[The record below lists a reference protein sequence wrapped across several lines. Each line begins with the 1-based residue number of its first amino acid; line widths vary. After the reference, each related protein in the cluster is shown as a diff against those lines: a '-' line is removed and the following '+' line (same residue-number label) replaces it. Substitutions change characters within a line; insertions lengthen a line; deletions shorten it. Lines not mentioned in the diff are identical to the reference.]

1 MRLWCAPAYTA
12 CVQRPPARR
21 RSFVTESH
29 REIAGASEAV
39 LETILAPATWPSWQS
54 EILTI
59 DGRER
64 LSTGDVVSGR
74 ARLLGFEVDGSS
86 TAIEVE
92 DSSYEQD
99 VIVGVKMRVRY
110 EVRASSNGAVV
121 KHRLA
126 SDLPAGV
133 SGRVLSFFLARR
145 LRRMQRDLLEG
156 LAAHTES
163 VERSSS

>member
-1 MRLWCAPAYTA
+1 
-12 CVQRPPARR
+12 VRR

-29 REIAGASEAV
+29 REIASSPEV
-39 LETILAPATWPSWQS
+39 LLNTILAPATWPKWQS
-54 EILTI
+54 EILTTN
-59 DGRER
+59 GNER

-86 TAIEVE
+86 TAIEIE

-99 VIVGVKMRVRY
+99 VIVGVRMRVRY
-110 EVRASSNGAVV
+110 EISPSSNGAVV

-133 SGRVLSFFLARR
+133 SGRVLSFFLTRR
-145 LRRMQRDLLEG
+145 LRRMQRDLLKG
-156 LAAHTES
+156 LAAQTES

>member
-1 MRLWCAPAYTA
+1 VKRSP
-12 CVQRPPARR
+12 VRR
-21 RSFVTESH
+21 RSFVTESR
-29 REIAGASEAV
+29 REIASPPEA
-39 LETILAPATWPSWQS
+39 LLDTILAPATWPKWQS

-64 LSTGDVVSGR
+64 ISSGDVVSGQ
-74 ARLLGFEVDGSS
+74 ARLLGFEVDGAS

-99 VIVGVKMRVRY
+99 VIVGVRMRVRY
-110 EVRASSNGAVV
+110 EIRPSSNGAVV
-121 KHRLA
+121 THRLV
-126 SDLPAGV
+126 SDLPAGL

-145 LRRMQRDLLEG
+145 LKRMQRDLLEG
-156 LAAHTES
+156 LAAQTES

>member
-1 MRLWCAPAYTA
+1 
-12 CVQRPPARR
+12 VERPPLRR

-29 REIAGASEAV
+29 REIESPPEV
-39 LETILAPATWPSWQS
+39 LLNTILAPATWPQWQS
-54 EILTI
+54 EILATT
-59 DGRER
+59 GNAR
-64 LSTGDVVSGR
+64 LTTGDVVSGQ

-86 TAIEVE
+86 TAIEIE

-110 EVRASSNGAVV
+110 EISPSSNGAVV

-133 SGRVLSFFLARR
+133 SGRVLSFFLTRR
-145 LRRMQRDLLEG
+145 LKKMQRDLLEG
-156 LAAHTES
+156 LAAQTES

>member
-1 MRLWCAPAYTA
+1 
-12 CVQRPPARR
+12 VERPLVRR

-29 REIAGASEAV
+29 REIGSSPEV
-39 LETILAPATWPSWQS
+39 LLNTILAPATWPKWQS
-54 EILTI
+54 EILTTN
-59 DGRER
+59 GNER
-64 LSTGDVVSGR
+64 LSTGDVVSGQ

-92 DSSYEQD
+92 GSSYEQD

-110 EVRASSNGAVV
+110 EISPSSNGAVV

-133 SGRVLSFFLARR
+133 SGRVLSFFLTRR
-145 LRRMQRDLLEG
+145 LRKMQKDLLEG
-156 LAAHTES
+156 LAAQTES

>member
-1 MRLWCAPAYTA
+1 
-12 CVQRPPARR
+12 VQTPARR

-29 REIAGASEAV
+29 REIASAPEAV
-39 LETILAPATWPSWQS
+39 LETLLAPATWPKWQS
-54 EILTI
+54 EILSI
-59 DGRER
+59 DGQER
-64 LSTGDVVSGR
+64 LSTGDVVSGQ

-92 DSSYEQD
+92 ESSYEQD

-110 EVRASSNGAVV
+110 EIRASSRGSMV
-121 KHRLA
+121 KHVIA
-126 SDLPAGV
+126 SDLPAGL

-156 LAAHTES
+156 LANHTES
-163 VERSSS
+163 VERSPS